1 MGPGPAQQFIEDV
14 LAAADPARAERDR
27 KYHKSTRPHWGIT
40 MPQLDYVVKRHAGR
54 HPPEHLLRL
63 ASQLWNSG
71 VYDLMTAAARIPGPP
86 GNSSFTA
93 SLADPRRLAGGRG
106 RPGRWRTSWPRPP
119 GSACCTIPRCWT
131 TWNAGRS
138 TPTSGARRAVLI
150 YTLPYAKPGRDPER
164 VLGWAAAYA
173 ADPEWFI
180 QKAIGW
186 WLRELSR
193 HDGPRVVRFLR
204 SHWHQ
209 LQGVARKEAR
219 RRLDAESARRLL
231 DFLQG
236 NDQTSGAP

>member
-63 ASQLWNSG
+63 ASQLWSSG
-71 VYDLMTAAARIPGPP
+71 VYDLMTAAARLLGRREIAASRELWQTLDGWLEDVDGWALEAVLAPAAWKCLLHDPALLDDLERW
-86 GNSSFTA
+86 TA
-93 SLADPRRLAGGRG
+93 HPDK
-106 RPGRWRTSWPRPP
+106 WR
-119 GSACCTIPRCWT
+119 
-131 TWNAGRS
+131 
-138 TPTSGARRAVLI
+138 RRAVLI

-173 ADPEWFI
+173 ADPDWFI

-209 LQGVARKEAR
+209 LQGVARREAR
-219 RRLDAESARRLL
+219 RRLDSESARRLL
-231 DFLQG
+231 DFLEG